1 MALPQIVLWVLLPLG
16 DIYVRVCPPGS
27 HPWVIYVCTACN
39 YTVCILYVT
48 FLALL
53 LYPVCHIPG
62 LNTVS
67 CMSHVTFLTTTL
79 LTFVSRIPV
88 LRITHSCPL
97 YRALFS
103 TVSYSILVYHTLY
116 PTFLSSALSPLYSI
130 VFHGILTVCPK
141 FLSSV
146 SCSLILCISY

>member
-1 MALPQIVLWVLLPLG
+1 MALPQIVLWVLLTLG

-27 HPWVIYVCTACN
+27 HPWVIYVCTACIPIP
-39 YTVCILYVT
+39 YVSCMSHSWPYYCILYVT
-48 FLALL
+48 L
-53 LYPVCHIPG
+53 
-62 LNTVS
+62 
-67 CMSHVTFLTTTL
+67 LTTTL